1 SAGLP
6 FALIG
11 LVAVM
16 SLAKPLDVL
25 ALGERQARHVG
36 LDVRR
41 TRILLIVSTALA
53 VGAAVAMA
61 GSIGF
66 VGLVVP
72 HIVRLLVGPGHR
84 WLLPISAVG
93 GALMLV
99 RADIGA
105 RTPPPPSLHPI
116 RPATGG
122 VGGRFCLCPLLRR
135 RRCWQPAA
143 CRSSSGVR

>member
-1 SAGLP
+1 
-6 FALIG
+6 
-11 LVAVM
+11 
-16 SLAKPLDVL
+16 
-25 ALGERQARHVG
+25 GERQARHVG

-99 RADIGA
+99 LAEIGA
-105 RTPPPPSLHPI
+105 RILHPPSEIPI
-116 RPATGG
+116 GLFTGV
-122 VGGRFCLCPLLRR
+122 VGGPFFLWLLFRR
-135 RRCWQPAA
+135 RTEMKA
-143 CRSSSGVR
+143 